1 MLQLQ
6 ILGMLLADIIPG
18 KTTLEQSV
26 LGIFCLILLG
36 AVVFIYKQGI
46 DSQKEQRL
54 VHKEQLDLMSRKLDE
69 AEKDR
74 EVIYNNYLDH
84 FKSTEL
90 SMLNIIA
97 LNTDAFT
104 KLNDTFMKVAVL
116 LDFRNNNQK

>member
-6 ILGMLLADIIPG
+6 VLGMLLADIIPG
-18 KTTLEQSV
+18 QTFLEKSL
-26 LGIFCLILLG
+26 LGVFCLILMG
-36 AVVFIYKQGI
+36 AVVFIYKQSI
-46 DSQKEQRL
+46 NSQNEQRL

-74 EVIYNNYLDH
+74 DVIYNNYLDH

-97 LNTDAFT
+97 LNTEAFT
-104 KLNDTFMKVAVL
+104 KLNETFMKVAVL
-116 LDFRNNNQK
+116 LDFRNNK